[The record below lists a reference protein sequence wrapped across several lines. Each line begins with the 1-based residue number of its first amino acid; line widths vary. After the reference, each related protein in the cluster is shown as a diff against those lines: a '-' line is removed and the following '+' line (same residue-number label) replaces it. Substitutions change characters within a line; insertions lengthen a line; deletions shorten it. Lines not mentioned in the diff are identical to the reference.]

1 MNLNLFIKY
10 CSNEIKNKIKVS
22 HPKYKLKVKYS
33 NEYYLTMIFYML
45 NDVNNWKFLSNLKN
59 YKSEYKYHY
68 KTIYNKFCLWTS
80 LNVFKD
86 AFYNFKTDMN
96 TNLLLIDATS
106 INNKYGSEN
115 VVLNA
120 EYKKKKITKL
130 SLVTN
135 KNGFI
140 YSVIPFDIK
149 NKNKNY
155 NTSVPDVKMIKKS
168 IEEIKNIKNKSK
180 YYNLIGDKAYKTK
193 DKYYLNNKIIK
204 IITPDKKN
212 TLNKNNQNR
221 NKKLKLR
228 IKIENV
234 NCFLK
239 KCERIIVRK
248 DRKLKYFMSFVY
260 MACLMNNIICK

>member
-1 MNLNLFIKY
+1 
-10 CSNEIKNKIKVS
+10 
-22 HPKYKLKVKYS
+22 
-33 NEYYLTMIFYML
+33 ML
-45 NDVNNWKFLSNLKN
+45 N
-59 YKSEYKYHY
+59 
-68 KTIYNKFCLWTS
+68 I
-80 LNVFKD
+80 
-86 AFYNFKTDMN
+86 
-96 TNLLLIDATS
+96 
-106 INNKYGSEN
+106 
-115 VVLNA
+115 
-120 EYKKKKITKL
+120 KKKITKL

-155 NTSVPDVKMIKKS
+155 NTSVHDIKMIKKS

-212 TLNKNNQNR
+212 TLNKNNKNR